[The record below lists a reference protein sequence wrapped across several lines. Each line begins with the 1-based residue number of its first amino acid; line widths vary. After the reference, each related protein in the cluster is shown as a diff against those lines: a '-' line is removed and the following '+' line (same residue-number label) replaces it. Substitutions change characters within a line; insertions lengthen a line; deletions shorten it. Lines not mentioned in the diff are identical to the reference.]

1 MNPPLIPIFITEEDA
16 KKFVLFQK
24 YYDLF
29 AKMEQKGFF
38 DLQYG
43 KCTINVVANVPQN
56 FVIEEMYRL
65 NLTN

>member
-29 AKMEQKGFF
+29 AKMEQKGFSNI
-38 DLQYG
+38 DYG
-43 KCTINVVANVPQN
+43 KCTINIAGNVPQN
-56 FVIEEMYRL
+56 VVIEQMYRMKV
-65 NLTN
+65 